1 MVLRLNTNACHN
13 ASIVSQMVL
22 FLPWGVL
29 ETQTLG
35 FSKACLIGMS
45 FRELLKFFIFTNF

>member
-22 FLPWGVL
+22 FLSRGVL
-29 ETQTLG
+29 ETHSLG
-35 FSKACLIGMS
+35 FSKACLISMS
-45 FRELLKFFIFTNF
+45 FRELLKFLILANF